1 MTEIFV
7 RTVKPIGNTGHVII
21 PKRFIGRRVT
31 IIINEDDDEGE
42 GEKNKIGG
50 KCEYIR

>member
-31 IIINEDDDEGE
+31 VIVHEED
-42 GEKNKIGG
+42 EKERKTEKQNF
-50 KCEYIR
+50 RW